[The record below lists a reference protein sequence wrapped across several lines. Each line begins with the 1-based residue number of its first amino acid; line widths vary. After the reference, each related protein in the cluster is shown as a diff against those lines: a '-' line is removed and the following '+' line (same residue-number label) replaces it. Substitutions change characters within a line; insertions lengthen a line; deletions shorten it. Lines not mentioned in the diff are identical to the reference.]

1 MIVFIKIFPS
11 VGVCNQTQKLEIALK
26 NGSFCELL
34 TLLEGKLNV
43 SLEKLEKLM
52 FVHNGRGLDRQKDVV
67 LCDGDEL
74 WLLPLLSGG

>member
-1 MIVFIKIFPS
+1 M
-11 VGVCNQTQKLEIALK
+11 GLCNQTQKLDVPLEE
-26 NGSFCELL
+26 GSFSEVLAF
-34 TLLEGKLNV
+34 LERRLSV

-52 FVHNGRGLDRQKDVV
+52 FLHNGRGLDKRKDVV